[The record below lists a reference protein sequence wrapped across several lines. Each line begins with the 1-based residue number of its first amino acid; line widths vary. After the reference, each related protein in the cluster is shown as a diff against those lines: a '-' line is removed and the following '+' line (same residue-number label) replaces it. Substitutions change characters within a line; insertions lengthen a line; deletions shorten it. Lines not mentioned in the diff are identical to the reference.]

1 MTDKIWNQT
10 KQIMIEIF
18 HQPQIEINET
28 TTANDIVGWDS
39 MTHMILVARI
49 EKHFNIEFNFEE
61 ASAMEN
67 VGQMIKL
74 INLKVSK

>member
-10 KQIMIEIF
+10 RQIMVEVF
-18 HQPQIEINET
+18 HQPQIEIKET
-28 TTANDIVGWDS
+28 TTAKDIIGWDS

-49 EKHFNIEFNFEE
+49 EKQFNIEFNFEE